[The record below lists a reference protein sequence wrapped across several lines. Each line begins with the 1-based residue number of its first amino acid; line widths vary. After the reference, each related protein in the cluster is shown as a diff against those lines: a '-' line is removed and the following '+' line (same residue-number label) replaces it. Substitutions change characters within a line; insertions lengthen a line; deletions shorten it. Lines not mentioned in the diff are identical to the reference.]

1 MKSKKEIFIGLGILV
16 VLIGLIIG
24 IKTFMNKGATGEE
37 DYSDLNQV
45 YVATGGGKENFIAD
59 EDVNKIIH
67 EKYKMNV
74 VYDNWSNGKTVLWP
88 LVRESVGKGNK
99 SIADELSKNHFAYTV
114 TSSGVSK
121 YDALFTSDQRF
132 YDYFKVTPATRRIC
146 KRKSFKWRT
155 YT

>member
-1 MKSKKEIFIGLGILV
+1 MKSKKEIFVGLGILV
-16 VLIGLIIG
+16 VLIGIIVG
-24 IKTFMNKGATGEE
+24 IKTFMDRGTGDKK
-37 DYSDLNQV
+37 DYSNLKQV

-59 EDVNKIIH
+59 EDVNKIMH
-67 EKYKMNV
+67 EKYKMNI

-132 YDYFKVTPATRRIC
+132 YDYFKVSPATR
-146 KRKSFKWRT
+146 
-155 YT
+155 

>member
-1 MKSKKEIFIGLGILV
+1 MKDKKEIFIGLAILV
-16 VLIGLIIG
+16 LLIAAVVG
-24 IKTFMNKGATGEE
+24 IKMYMDKDTPDENKYKNLT
-37 DYSDLNQV
+37 QV

-59 EDVNKIIH
+59 EDVNKIFLK
-67 EKYKMNV
+67 KYKMNV
-74 VYDNWSNGKTVLWP
+74 IYDNWSNGKTVLWP

-132 YDYFKVTPATRRIC
+132 YDYFKVTPAQGESARERVLN
-146 KRKSFKWRT
+146 
-155 YT
+155 